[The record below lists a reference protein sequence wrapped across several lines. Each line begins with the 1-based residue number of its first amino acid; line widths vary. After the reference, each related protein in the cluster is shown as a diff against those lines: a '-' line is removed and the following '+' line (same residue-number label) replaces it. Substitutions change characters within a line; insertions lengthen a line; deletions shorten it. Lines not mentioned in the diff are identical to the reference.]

1 MKKFMLTVSMASIV
15 SLGSGVAFAA
25 GGHGG
30 SKGSSGGGAYCEK
43 PRISKF
49 NPPPLETVA
58 PNSEFS
64 FLAAG
69 IKKVSDVEVSI
80 KKNPVEV
87 TSEQKGSAY
96 LFSGK
101 LPADLKGVPVRIQ
114 VNAKGKK
121 KKCSTTKGWLVK
133 VSE

>member
-1 MKKFMLTVSMASIV
+1 MKKLMLTVSLVSIV
-15 SLGSGVAFAA
+15 SLNSGVVFAT

-30 SKGSSGGGAYCEK
+30 SKGSGGGSAYCEK

-49 NPPPLETVA
+49 NPAPLETVA

-64 FLAAG
+64 FVAAG

-87 TSEQKGSAY
+87 SSEQKGSAY

-101 LPADLKGVPVRIQ
+101 LPPEIKGTPARIQ
-114 VNAKGKK
+114 IKAKGKK
-121 KKCSTTKGWLVK
+121 KKCSTTKGWLLK